1 MDHVLFYG
9 ILGVSLLLGALMYYA
24 NMAEEKPIKEPAAPD
39 PGSAPHSSQPDVVE
53 GLRNDEVSD
62 YHGHPG
68 LPSLVSAR

>member
-24 NMAEEKPIKEPAAPD
+24 NMAEEKPIRETPAPD
-39 PGSAPHSSQPDVVE
+39 PSPAACLSRPDVAE
-53 GLRNDEVSD
+53 TPQDEEASD
-62 YHGHPG
+62 CHGHAR